1 MTPDAK
7 EDDTE
12 LLSPP
17 EVDEPH
23 VTTEPSLFRAAN
35 ASSVENISVTPEL
48 KEDDTALLS
57 PPSR

>member
-1 MTPDAK
+1 MLQRNHRSLNAANALSVENISVTPDAK

-23 VTTEPSLFRAAN
+23 VTTEPSIFQC
-35 ASSVENISVTPEL
+35 S
-48 KEDDTALLS
+48 KC
-57 PPSR
+57 